1 MRHRLLFNE
10 ELRLF
15 LCISGVEFCFYTIYA
30 YLLHMIE
37 RDLHTKVQQLST
49 EYPVVTITGPRQAG
63 KTTLAKMA
71 FPEASYCNLEHP
83 ETRTVALEDP
93 KSFFMQYPAPV
104 IIDEIQR
111 APQLLSYI
119 QVIADEKKMNGLFIL
134 TGSQQLLLNASV
146 AQSLAGRT
154 ALVTLLP
161 FSMNEVQ
168 QFYKGELQ
176 RDRCIMNGFLPRIY
190 DQNQEALIAYRN
202 YLHTYVE
209 RDVRQLINLK
219 DLYTFEK
226 MLKLLA
232 GRIGQLINL
241 NSLANDTGVS
251 PKTISHWLNVLEASY
266 IVFRLQPYYENFG
279 KRVIKSA
286 KIYFYETGL
295 ASYLL
300 GIEDEKQVARDPL
313 LGGLFEN
320 MVVME
325 CVKFRTNQ
333 ALDPNLYF
341 YRDSHHNEV
350 DLILKQGEKLTP
362 VEIKASQT
370 YNPDFIKSITRF
382 RTISESSSAG
392 YVIYAGNNSFLTKND
407 IKVIGFEKT
416 IEVFSKPL

>member
-1 MRHRLLFNE
+1 
-10 ELRLF
+10 
-15 LCISGVEFCFYTIYA
+15 
-30 YLLHMIE
+30 MIQ
-37 RDLHTKVQQLST
+37 RDIHNKVQQLSKKF
-49 EYPVVTITGPRQAG
+49 PVVTITGPRQAG

-71 FPEASYCNLEHP
+71 FPGYNYVNLEHP
-83 ETRTVALEDP
+83 ETRTIALEDP

-119 QVIADEKKMNGLFIL
+119 QVIVDEQKTNGIFIL

-146 AQSLAGRT
+146 SQSLAGRT

-161 FSMNEVQ
+161 FSINEVK
-168 QFYKGELQ
+168 QFYNGDLL
-176 RDRCIMNGFLPRIY
+176 RDQCIFNGFLPRIF
-190 DQNQEALIAYRN
+190 DQNQEPLIAYRN

-251 PKTISHWLNVLEASY
+251 AKTISHWLSVLEASY
-266 IVFRLQPYYENFG
+266 IIFRLQPFYENFG
-279 KRVIKSA
+279 KRVIKSS

-300 GIEDEKQVARDPL
+300 GIENEKQVARDPL

-320 MVVME
+320 MVIIE
-325 CVKFRTNQ
+325 CVKSRTNI

-350 DLILKQGEKLTP
+350 DLIHKQGEKLIP
-362 VEIKASQT
+362 IEIKASQT
-370 YNPDFIKSITRF
+370 YNPHFIKSLVRF
-382 RTISESSSAG
+382 RSISKNSGTG
-392 YVIYAGNNSFLTKND
+392 YVIYAGNQSFITKNE
-407 IKVIGFEKT
+407 IEVIGFENAME
-416 IEVFSKPL
+416 IVSKPG